1 MKSAPENGFLK
12 KLFKA
17 LNIQSRLTEQLSK
30 DKTGDSAYRI
40 TWITENL
47 AVGYAPTS
55 YVELDAIREHG
66 VDAIINLCAEFCD
79 LHEIEKKSGFE
90 VYYFPIPDEHAPD
103 MDEMEKAL
111 AWLDEAIYL
120 GKKTLVH
127 CCHGIGRTGTFVSS
141 YFLRRGMGL
150 KLSSKTLQHS
160 RATPTNYDQWNLLKQ
175 YGKKTG
181 TLKIREPSL
190 ENRQAVDLSPY
201 FADYEALVRKIEEEL
216 KNPEKPDK
224 VEARCGSE
232 TLDCCFEY
240 FELQL
245 IEVIYLINK
254 TNKTLT
260 SEKRLEVISDAVKIS
275 KKAKDLRRLLC
286 KNKNNDRPVKDALVD
301 ASLIDAYRKKNILC
315 PLNRDS
321 KCLLYPHRPIRCRL
335 HGVSEALI
343 NRHLINDML
352 FTLSSNV
359 FFAFSGFFLENGA
372 LSFSLAETVSGKFV
386 QEYFHFLT
394 RSKKS

>member
-1 MKSAPENGFLK
+1 MKIASENGFLK
-12 KLFKA
+12 KLFKT
-17 LNIQSRLTEQLSK
+17 LNVQFRLAEPFIK
-30 DKTGDSAYRI
+30 AKPGDSTYRI
-40 TWITENL
+40 TWITDHL

-55 YVELDAIREHG
+55 YVELDAIKG
-66 VDAIINLCAEFCD
+66 YGIDAIINLCAEFCD
-79 LHEIEKKSGFE
+79 LHEIEKNSGFE

-111 AWLDEAIYL
+111 AWLDESIYL

-141 YFLRRGMGL
+141 YFLRRGMSL

-160 RATPTNYDQWNLLKQ
+160 RATPTNYDQWKLLRQ

-216 KNPEKPDK
+216 KNLKEPDK
-224 VEARCGSE
+224 VKVRCGRE
-232 TLDCCFEY
+232 TMDCCFEY

-260 SEKRLEVISDAVKIS
+260 SETRLEVIAEAVNIS
-275 KKAKDLRRLLC
+275 KKAKDLRRFLC
-286 KNKNNDRPVKDALVD
+286 QNNRSDRADLVD
-301 ASLIDAYRKKNILC
+301 AYRGKNILC
-315 PLNRDS
+315 PLNKDS
-321 KCLLYPHRPIRCRL
+321 KCILYPYRPIRCRL
-335 HGVSEALI
+335 HGVSKDLI
-343 NRHLINDML
+343 NRYLINDML
-352 FTLSSNV
+352 FALSSNV

-372 LSFSLAETVSGKFV
+372 LSFSLSDAVSGKFV

-394 RSKKS
+394 RTKKS

>member
-1 MKSAPENGFLK
+1 MKIEPGNGFLK
-12 KLFKA
+12 KLFKT
-17 LNIQSRLTEQLSK
+17 LNIQSKLSEQLSK
-30 DKTGDSAYRI
+30 DKKVDSAYRI
-40 TWITENL
+40 TWISEHL

-111 AWLDEAIYL
+111 AWMDEAIYL

-141 YFLRRGMGL
+141 YILRRGMSL

-160 RATPTNYDQWNLLKQ
+160 RATPTNYDQWKLLRQ
-175 YGKKTG
+175 YSKKTG

-190 ENRQAVDLSPY
+190 ESRQDVDLSPY
-201 FADYEALVRKIEEEL
+201 FADYEALIQKIEEEL
-216 KNPEKPDK
+216 KNPENA
-224 VEARCGSE
+224 VEENPSCGRE
-232 TLDCCFEY
+232 TRDCCFDY
-240 FELQL
+240 FDLQL
-245 IEVIYLINK
+245 IEVLYLINK
-254 TNKTLT
+254 TNKTLA
-260 SEKRLEVISDAVKIS
+260 SETRLEVISKAVEIS
-275 KKAKDLRRLLC
+275 KKTKAIRHFLC
-286 KNKNNDRPVKDALVD
+286 KDQDTARSIKNA
-301 ASLIDAYRKKNILC
+301 LIDRYRKENILC

-321 KCLLYPHRPIRCRL
+321 KCILYPYRPIRCRL
-335 HGVSEALI
+335 HGVSEDLI

-352 FTLSSNV
+352 FSLSSNV
-359 FFAFSGFFLENGA
+359 FFAFSGFFLESGA
-372 LSFSLAETVSGKFV
+372 LSFTLAETVSGKFI

-394 RSKKS
+394 RAKKD

>member
-1 MKSAPENGFLK
+1 MKIAPGNGFLK

-17 LNIQSRLTEQLSK
+17 LNLQSRLAEQLSK
-30 DKTGDSAYRI
+30 DKPGKTAYQI
-40 TWITENL
+40 TWITDHL

-55 YVELDAIREHG
+55 YVELDAIKGHG
-66 VDAIINLCAEFCD
+66 IDAIVNLCAEFCD
-79 LHEIEKKSGFE
+79 LHELEMKSGFE

-120 GKKTLVH
+120 GKKTLIH

-141 YFLRRGMGL
+141 YFLRRGMSL

-160 RATPTNYDQWNLLKQ
+160 RATPVNYDQWKLLRQ

-181 TLKIREPSL
+181 TLKTREPSL
-190 ENRQAVDLSPY
+190 ESRQAVDLSPY
-201 FADYEALVRKIEEEL
+201 FADYEAWVQKIEEEL
-216 KNPEKPDK
+216 KNSEKPDK
-224 VEARCGSE
+224 IKARCGHE
-232 TLDCCFEY
+232 IQTCCFDY
-240 FELQL
+240 FNLQL

-260 SEKRLEVISDAVKIS
+260 SETRLQVISEAVKIS

-286 KNKNNDRPVKDALVD
+286 KNKNTDQSVNDI
-301 ASLIDAYRKKNILC
+301 LIDAYRQKNILC
-315 PLNRDS
+315 PLNKDS
-321 KCLLYPHRPIRCRL
+321 KCILYPYRPIRCRL
-335 HGVSEALI
+335 HGVSEDLI
-343 NRHLINDML
+343 NRDLINDML

-372 LSFSLAETVSGKFV
+372 LSFTLAETVSGKFV

-394 RSKKS
+394 RAKKD

>member
-30 DKTGDSAYRI
+30 DKTGDSTYRI
-40 TWITENL
+40 TWITDHL
-47 AVGYAPTS
+47 AVGCAPTS
-55 YVELDAIREHG
+55 YIELDAIRKHG

-79 LHEIEKKSGFE
+79 LHEIEQKSGFE
-90 VYYFPIPDEHAPD
+90 VYYLPIPDEHAPD

-120 GKKTLVH
+120 DKKTLIH

-141 YFLRRGMGL
+141 YFLRRGMSL

-160 RATPTNYDQWNLLKQ
+160 RATPTNYDQWKLLRQ

-190 ENRQAVDLSPY
+190 ESRQDVDLSPY
-201 FADYEALVRKIEEEL
+201 FADYEALIQKIEEEL
-216 KNPEKPDK
+216 KNPENA
-224 VEARCGSE
+224 VEENSRCGRE
-232 TLDCCFEY
+232 TRDCCFDY
-240 FELQL
+240 FDLQL

-260 SEKRLEVISDAVKIS
+260 SETRLQVISEAVEIS
-275 KKAKDLRRLLC
+275 KKTKAIRRRLC
-286 KNKNNDRPVKDALVD
+286 KNKNTGHSVKHNL
-301 ASLIDAYRKKNILC
+301 LNAYRKENILC
-315 PLNRDS
+315 PLNKDS
-321 KCLLYPHRPIRCRL
+321 KCILYPYRPIRCRL
-335 HGVSEALI
+335 HGVSEDLI

-352 FTLSSNV
+352 FSLSSNV

-372 LSFSLAETVSGKFV
+372 LSFTLAQTVSGKFV

-394 RSKKS
+394 RAKKN

>member
-1 MKSAPENGFLK
+1 MKIEPENSFLK
-12 KLFKA
+12 KLFKS
-17 LNIQSRLTEQLSK
+17 LNIQSRLTEPLL
-30 DKTGDSAYRI
+30 KTNTADSAYRI
-40 TWITENL
+40 TWITDHL

-55 YVELDAIREHG
+55 YVELDAIKGHG
-66 VDAIINLCAEFCD
+66 IDAIINLCAEFCD

-103 MDEMEKAL
+103 MYKMENAL

-141 YFLRRGMGL
+141 YFLRRGMSL

-160 RATPTNYDQWNLLKQ
+160 RAMPTNYNQWKLLKQ
-175 YGKKTG
+175 YGQKTG

-190 ENRQAVDLSPY
+190 ENRQAVDLSSY
-201 FADYEALVRKIEEEL
+201 FADYEALVRKIEEEI
-216 KNPEKPDK
+216 KSIEETVEKS
-224 VEARCGSE
+224 VRCGRE

-240 FELQL
+240 FDLQL

-254 TNKTLT
+254 TNKTLM
-260 SEKRLEVISDAVKIS
+260 SETRMEVIAEAVKIS
-275 KKAKDLRRLLC
+275 KKVKDLCRPLC
-286 KNKNNDRPVKDALVD
+286 KNNDRSVKDAFIN
-301 ASLIDAYRKKNILC
+301 SYRKKNILC
-315 PLNRDS
+315 PANRDS
-321 KCLLYPHRPIRCRL
+321 KCILYPYRPIRCRL
-335 HGVSEALI
+335 YGVSGDLI

-352 FTLSSNV
+352 FSLSSNV

-372 LSFSLAETVSGKFV
+372 LSFSVAETVSGKFI
-386 QEYFHFLT
+386 QEYFHFLN
-394 RSKKS
+394 SAKQ